1 MQSGHAG
8 GGTRSRPYRGIRRK
22 TSSSTT
28 LQLHGSAQRNERG

>member
-8 GGTRSRPYRGIRRK
+8 GGTRSHPYPGIRSK
-22 TSSSTT
+22 SSSGRI